1 MTDTE
6 FESAT
11 PIISESEDSQ
21 KPTAS
26 PESINKAAQE
36 LTGSAIQTEAPATE
50 TEEQGIPQWFTQ
62 SSIDEEDI
70 SIQSR
75 ESEATRE
82 KGSLAGVFTRA
93 SLGSALIGLDTL
105 TERLEQVGA
114 AERQFETVRRD
125 PDSVLIPVEQ
135 WGQAFGVSAGNTT
148 RHLMLGMMVDAKQR
162 AGKGRRLFDR
172 LTRIGGNAINFLF
185 NPISSSAIVSPLR
198 KGFGSVV
205 ERGESQVNHWI
216 TLGRAVDVNSRAT
229 AELAFEQTADDAM
242 DELIDN
248 ERVQIF
254 IQEIV
259 QAQSQGIIDEIIEEI
274 RERGVSADNF
284 LERPFR
290 MLLRRPPRPEVPPP
304 DFERNLVRPQSR
316 RHLPVRQNSLLGYYA
331 GFVTRLVAF
340 ALDVAFLALFLA
352 IAGWLLTAIMNLLG
366 FQNIRQILPIFDNFS
381 DALATAFLGLNGAAA
396 ALVYFWA
403 LWVFTGQTFG
413 MMIMGIRV
421 VAKDG
426 SHLNFWQGLLRI
438 FGLIVASI
446 FLFLGF
452 LWIIIDD
459 RKQGWQDK
467 IAGSYVV
474 YSWDARP
481 DETFLMQYFGALGR

>member
-6 FESAT
+6 FGSAT
-11 PIISESEDSQ
+11 PFGGESDDSQ
-21 KPTAS
+21 EATAI
-26 PESINKAAQE
+26 PESQTIADQE
-36 LTGSAIQTEAPATE
+36 STGTAIETDVPDTE
-50 TEEQGIPQWFTQ
+50 TGEQGIPQWFTQ
-62 SSIDEEDI
+62 SSIDEHDV

-75 ESEATRE
+75 ESEPTRE
-82 KGSLAGVFTRA
+82 KSGLAGVFTRA

-105 TERLEQVGA
+105 TERLEQVEA
-114 AERQFETVRRD
+114 AERQFEPVRRD

-135 WGQAFGVSAGNTT
+135 WGQAFGVSADDTT
-148 RHLMLGMMVDAKQR
+148 RYLMLGMMVDAKQR
-162 AGKGRRLFDR
+162 ASKGRRLFDR

-185 NPISSSAIVSPLR
+185 SPVSSSSIVSPLR
-198 KGFGSVV
+198 KGFGSAV

-216 TLGRAVDVNSRAT
+216 TLGRVVDANSRAT
-229 AELAFEQTADDAM
+229 AELVFEQTADDAM

-248 ERVQIF
+248 ERIQIF

-274 RERGVSADNF
+274 RERGISADNF

-304 DFERNLVRPQSR
+304 DFERNLVRPRSR
-316 RHLPVRQNSLLGYYA
+316 RNLPIRQDSLLGYYA
-331 GFVTRLVAF
+331 GFISRLVAF

-352 IAGWLLTAIMNLLG
+352 IAGWLLTAIVNLLG
-366 FQNIRQILPIFDNFS
+366 FQNLREILPLFDNLS
-381 DALATAFLGLNGAAA
+381 NTLATVFLGLNGATV
-396 ALVYFWA
+396 ALAYFWA

-426 SHLNFWQGLLRI
+426 SPLNFWQGLLRI
-438 FGLIVASI
+438 FGLMVASI